1 MNKKTIYL
9 PIEIKVRELTSFI
22 LLSLFA
28 VEKNYRIYLGSKPAI
43 RELIEKKKNKSGI
56 FIFKG
61 GMETEDILKI
71 KNKVDKF
78 IILDQ
83 EISPSCIDFKKE
95 MRRRIWPGSEEFI
108 DRYYLLGQR
117 AYDAGVEVLSK
128 LKDKI
133 VNTGWPSID
142 LSRDNLRFFYSEKV
156 KEIKNKFGD
165 FILFSSAFSYNSKKK
180 IDDVYQFSKKHEWQ
194 SVRDSLEEDMI
205 WAEYTLLEFN
215 KNIELLR
222 EIDKNPDCPQ
232 IIVRPHP
239 SEDHQEWE
247 KIAKTFNR
255 IKVIFDG
262 EISPW
267 IYAARGLLHRGCA
280 SSIQAYMAGI
290 PIGYPLLSQHTIKKA
305 LPYEISEHLF
315 SSKEV
320 IEFCKKNIDKPPV
333 SPKLY
338 TDEFNKV
345 VNIKDKY
352 ACEVIIED
360 INKLDVS
367 HEPIFEFKITFKNYL
382 LHIFRSIL
390 KLFKKSI
397 SENLIKYR
405 KTILLKHSIR
415 IAPQAQKMPGGIS
428 KIDVKDMLDKLQ
440 KFNTSFANK
449 KIVVREVYKDCI
461 EIEGIQL

>member
-1 MNKKTIYL
+1 
-9 PIEIKVRELTSFI
+9 
-22 LLSLFA
+22 
-28 VEKNYRIYLGSKPAI
+28 
-43 RELIEKKKNKSGI
+43 
-56 FIFKG
+56 
-61 GMETEDILKI
+61 
-71 KNKVDKF
+71 
-78 IILDQ
+78 
-83 EISPSCIDFKKE
+83 
-95 MRRRIWPGSEEFI
+95 
-108 DRYYLLGQR
+108 
-117 AYDAGVEVLSK
+117 
-128 LKDKI
+128 
-133 VNTGWPSID
+133 
-142 LSRDNLRFFYSEKV
+142 
-156 KEIKNKFGD
+156 
-165 FILFSSAFSYNSKKK
+165 
-180 IDDVYQFSKKHEWQ
+180 
-194 SVRDSLEEDMI
+194 
-205 WAEYTLLEFN
+205 
-215 KNIELLR
+215 
-222 EIDKNPDCPQ
+222 
-232 IIVRPHP
+232 
-239 SEDHQEWE
+239 
-247 KIAKTFNR
+247 
-255 IKVIFDG
+255 
-262 EISPW
+262 
-267 IYAARGLLHRGCA
+267 
-280 SSIQAYMAGI
+280 MAGI